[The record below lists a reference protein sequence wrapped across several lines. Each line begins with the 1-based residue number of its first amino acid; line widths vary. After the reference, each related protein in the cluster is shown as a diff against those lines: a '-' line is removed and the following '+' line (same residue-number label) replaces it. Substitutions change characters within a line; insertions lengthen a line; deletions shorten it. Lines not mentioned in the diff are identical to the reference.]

1 MISYSMTRH
10 IVNNALPSCSKVILL
25 LERAEDCHAVFG
37 NQTQGHKYMTP
48 ISRTLNT
55 MTYKA
60 RSRKETTDGKSIV
73 YANFDFPS
81 CKGPGHKRSLNI
93 AEQLKHAYTVLI

>member
-1 MISYSMTRH
+1 MVSYSMTRH

-60 RSRKETTDGKSIV
+60 RSRK
-73 YANFDFPS
+73 
-81 CKGPGHKRSLNI
+81 KRPTES
-93 AEQLKHAYTVLI
+93 Q